1 MRKTILFA
9 LFAVLMSCSQVAE
22 NGADAYIDGAII
34 TVTLPNTRTS
44 LGEKV
49 GDNYPVYWSE
59 EDRIVVNGVASIS
72 TAVDR
77 DRRCATFNFAADL
90 GSYPYNITYPYC
102 ADSSC
107 DGVRPTVVF
116 AAEQHFV
123 EGSFGDGYAP
133 MCGYSERS
141 GSVTMAHLA
150 GVLRFAVKGTQKLTK
165 IEVVAADNIALA
177 GEFDVDCQSATI
189 APIEGKVSNRVTYTV
204 DQQLSSSEA
213 KVFHIVVPTGNFG
226 ACNVVLTD
234 SDGVQMTL
242 KWSATSVKQ
251 GVVREFKTIAFQPG
265 TILELEGLPVEEGD
279 LVILP
284 IDPNQDADSLA
295 FVSAVRTQLKLQNAK
310 GYVVSKRIFGA
321 PQTISVVT
329 LSPSEFRAKPV
340 LSPTVTEVSKV
351 GSEYG
356 ADFAINGCYWVV
368 STGKVVSYIKIDGE
382 EFIPTTSQSCYPR
395 VNGLLYMYDYGIEVV
410 QSYDY
415 LGYPGLTECCD
426 NIIACGP
433 VLIDDGKCVSYKHIT
448 ESTEESLQSKI
459 PFFVLRHPRT
469 IIGRNDNGDIFLV
482 VVDGRAED
490 KAEGMSI
497 EEITKLCCWLGL
509 TDAMNLDGGGSS
521 TMWSRELGVVNHP
534 CDNKKFDHE
543 GERKV
548 LNTIIF
554 NSNK

>member
-1 MRKTILFA
+1 MKKFIFFA
-9 LFAVLMSCSQVAE
+9 LLAVLMSCSRDTE
-22 NGADAYIDGAII
+22 RGADAYIDGE
-34 TVTLPNTRTS
+34 TVTIALPNTRTS
-44 LGEKV
+44 LGGKV
-49 GDNYPVYWSE
+49 GDTYPVYWSE
-59 EDRIVVNGVASIS
+59 ADRIVVNGVASTSI
-72 TAVDR
+72 AVDG
-77 DRRCATFNFAADL
+77 DRRCATFGFDTAL
-90 GSYPYNITYPYC
+90 GSYPYNITYPYS

-107 DGVRPTVVF
+107 EKGRSTVVF

-123 EGSFGDGYAP
+123 ERTFGDGYAP

-150 GVLRFAVKGTQKLTK
+150 GVLRIAVKGTQMLNK
-165 IEVVAADNIALA
+165 IEVVAADDVALA
-177 GEFDVDCQSATI
+177 GEFDVDCRNATI
-189 APIEGKVSNRVTYTV
+189 APIEEKVNNKITYV
-204 DQQLSSSEA
+204 ANQQLSSSA
-213 KVFHIVVPTGNFG
+213 TTFHIVVPSGNLG
-226 ACNVVLTD
+226 ACRVVLTD
-234 SDGVQMTL
+234 SDGVQMAL
-242 KWSATSVKQ
+242 KWSATSVKA
-251 GVVREFKTIAFQPG
+251 GVVREFRTIVFQPG
-265 TILELEGLPVEEGD
+265 TILELEGLPTEEGD

-295 FVSAVRTQLKLQNAK
+295 FVSAIRTRLKLERGE

-382 EFIPTTSQSCYPR
+382 EVIPTSSQSCYPR

-482 VVDGRAED
+482 VVDGRAEGN
-490 KAEGMSI
+490 AEGMSI
-497 EEITKLCCWLGL
+497 EEITKLCRWLGL

-554 NSNK
+554 NSIK

>member
-1 MRKTILFA
+1 MKKFIFFA
-9 LFAVLMSCSQVAE
+9 LLAVLMSCSQDAE
-22 NGADAYIDGAII
+22 RGADAYIDGEI
-34 TVTLPNTRTS
+34 VTIARPNTRTS
-44 LGEKV
+44 LGGKV
-49 GDNYPVYWSE
+49 GDTYPVYWSE
-59 EDRIVVNGVASIS
+59 ADRIVVNGVASTSI
-72 TAVDR
+72 AVDG
-77 DRRCATFNFAADL
+77 DRRCATFGFDTAL
-90 GSYPYNITYPYC
+90 GTYPYNITYPYS

-107 DGVRPTVVF
+107 EKGRSTVVF
-116 AAEQHFV
+116 ATEQHYV
-123 EGSFGDGYAP
+123 EGTFGDGYAP

-150 GVLRFAVKGTQKLTK
+150 GVLRIAVKGTQMLTK
-165 IEVVAADNIALA
+165 IEVVAADDVALA
-177 GEFDVDCQSATI
+177 GEFDVDCRNATI
-189 APIEGKVSNRVTYTV
+189 APIEEKVNNKVTYV
-204 DQQLSSSEA
+204 ANQQLSSSA
-213 KVFHIVVPTGNFG
+213 TTFHIVVPSGNLG
-226 ACNVVLTD
+226 ACRVVLTD
-234 SDGVQMTL
+234 SDGVQMAL
-242 KWSATSVKQ
+242 KWSATSVKA
-251 GVVREFKTIAFQPG
+251 GVVREFRTIVFQPG
-265 TILELEGLPVEEGD
+265 TILELEGLPTEEGD

-295 FVSAVRTQLKLQNAK
+295 FVSAIRTRLKLERGE

-382 EFIPTTSQSCYPR
+382 EVIPTSSQSCYPR

-497 EEITKLCCWLGL
+497 EEITKLCRWLGL

-554 NSNK
+554 NSIK

>member
-22 NGADAYIDGAII
+22 NGADAYIDGATI

-59 EDRIVVNGVASIS
+59 EDRIVVNGVASTS

-90 GSYPYNITYPYC
+90 GSYPYNVTYPYC

-107 DGVRPTVVF
+107 DGVRSTVVF

-141 GSVTMAHLA
+141 GGIVMTHLA
-150 GVLRFAVKGTQKLTK
+150 GVLRFAVKGTQRLTK

-189 APIEGKVSNRVTYTV
+189 APIEGKTSNRVTYTV

-213 KVFHIVVPTGNFG
+213 KVFHIVVPAGNLG

-234 SDGVQMTL
+234 SEGVRMTL
-242 KWSATSVKQ
+242 KWSASDVKQ

-265 TILELEGLPVEEGD
+265 TILEFEGLPVEDDD

-284 IDPNQDADSLA
+284 IDHKQDPDSLA

-321 PQTISVVT
+321 HQTISVIT
-329 LSPSEFRAKPV
+329 LSPSVFRAKPV
-340 LSPTVTEVSKV
+340 LSQSVTEVSEV

-368 STGKVVSYIKIDGE
+368 STGKVNSYIKIDGE
-382 EFIPTTSQSCYPR
+382 VVSSATSQAQYPR
-395 VNGLLYMYDYGIEVV
+395 VNGLLYMYDHGIEVA
-410 QSYDY
+410 QSYAYPDY
-415 LGYPGLTECCD
+415 VGLTEFCD

-433 VLIDDGKCVSYKHIT
+433 VLMDDGKCVSYKHIT
-448 ESTEESLQSKI
+448 ESTEESMQGKI

-469 IIGRNDNGDIFLV
+469 IIGRNDEGEIYLI
-482 VVDGRAED
+482 VVDGRAEGN
-490 KAEGMSI
+490 AEGMSI
-497 EEITKLCCWLGL
+497 EEITKLCRWLGL

-521 TMWSRELGVVNHP
+521 TLWSRELGVVNHP
-534 CDNKKFDHE
+534 CDNKRFDHE

-548 LNTIIF
+548 LNSIIF
-554 NSNK
+554 NIR